1 MTGENKNYD
10 IHRNLIEGCRN
21 NDRKAQ
27 VRLYDLYYKAMY
39 NTSYRIL
46 NNPAEAED
54 IMQEAFLD
62 AFRKLNGFK
71 GTGSFGSWLK
81 RIVVNKSLDKLRVRK
96 ETESLE
102 VEEIELED
110 TTQTDDSYAGN
121 VFGRIEDVAR
131 TMETLPDRYRI
142 VLALHLFEGY
152 DHEEIAEILNISYNN
167 ARTRYSRAKQ
177 RLLKEIEDQKA
188 HLINPINN

>member
-121 VFGRIEDVAR
+121 VFSRIEDVAR

-142 VLALHLFEGY
+142 VLSLHLFEGY